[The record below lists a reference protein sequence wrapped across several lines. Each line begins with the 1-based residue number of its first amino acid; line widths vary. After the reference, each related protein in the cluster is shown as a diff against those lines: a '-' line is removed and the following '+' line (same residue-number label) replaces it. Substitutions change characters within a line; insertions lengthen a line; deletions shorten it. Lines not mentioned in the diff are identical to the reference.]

1 MIARRDEAAR
11 LAAIVEQAIGCHFGG
26 AKGEAERLYKQVLAA
41 DPSHPIAGYNL
52 ALLLIDQGRLA
63 AARVKLLA
71 LVKVRPAD
79 AAAHH
84 TLGKVFLAEGAM
96 TKSLFHFRRALELE
110 PARLDTYLELID
122 AYRLLVRL
130 DDARQVAAIAAARF
144 PRHAEV
150 PTKLGIAF
158 LTAGMREE
166 AGRLFQAALALN
178 PGFVVALYNLA
189 KLTDEEGDRGAALEL
204 YRKACS
210 ADPAFEPAAFN
221 LLELELRLGSVDAAI
236 AGFEA
241 LLKRNPSDSGT
252 LSTRFMAAQYQLGVT
267 AAKLMDLHKRWDAR
281 IGVGMPPEG
290 GMRPAGKRHLP
301 SPDRNR
307 RLRVGLVS
315 PDLRDHPV
323 GYFTI
328 RAAEAFDPASIEL
341 VVFAGSEADDAIAR
355 RFKRC
360 AHRWHGIAGWSD
372 DRLAG
377 AVSDD
382 RIDVLIDLSGHT
394 KGNRLP
400 AFSRRLAPLQLSWA
414 GYVGTTGLKVMD
426 GLIADRFHV
435 PPGEDASYAER
446 VLRLPDDYIC
456 FDPPDNGPAVTPLPA
471 GTAAPLTFAS
481 FHLPAKINAEV
492 VRLWA
497 RILHAEAGSR
507 LWFIYA
513 GFEVAEAQVRIRDWF
528 ADAGIAGDRLHF
540 EGVLPRRAL
549 LERYGAVDLALD
561 PFPYSGGLTTCEALW
576 MGVPVVTL
584 PGQSFAGRHSFSH
597 LSNVGLTETIAR
609 DPEDYVA
616 IVCRL
621 GADRGRLSHLRSEL
635 RERVARSPLC
645 DGPRFA
651 RHFEAALREL
661 LAESKLGPA

>member
-1 MIARRDEAAR
+1 MIGKRDEAAR
-11 LAAIVEQAIGCHFGG
+11 LAALVEQGIACHFGG
-26 AKGEAERLYKQVLAA
+26 AKGEAERLYKQALAA
-41 DPSHPIAGYNL
+41 DPYHPIAGYNL
-52 ALLLIDQGRLA
+52 ALLLIEQGRLA
-63 AARVKLLA
+63 AARVKLLS
-71 LVKVRPAD
+71 LVKVQPAD

-84 TLGKVFLAEGAM
+84 TLGKLFLAEGAL
-96 TKSLFHFRRALELE
+96 TKSLFHLRRALELE

-122 AYRLLVRL
+122 AYRVLGRI
-130 DDARQVAAIAAARF
+130 DDARQIADIAGARF
-144 PRHAEV
+144 PGQAEV
-150 PTKLGIAF
+150 PTKLGIVL
-158 LTAGMREE
+158 LTAGKREE

-189 KLTDEEGDRGAALEL
+189 KLTDEEGDRAAALAL

-210 ADPAFEPAAFN
+210 LDPDFEPAAFN

-236 AGFEA
+236 AGFDA
-241 LLKRNPSDSGT
+241 LLERNPSDTGT
-252 LSTRFMAAQYQLGVT
+252 LSTRFMAAQYELGVT
-267 AAKLMDLHKRWDAR
+267 AAKLMNLHKAWDAR
-281 IGVGMPPEG
+281 TSDGTPP
-290 GMRPAGKRHLP
+290 PGKRHSP

-328 RAAEAFDPASIEL
+328 RAVEAFDPASIEL
-341 VVFAGSEADDAIAR
+341 VVYAGSDADDGIAR
-355 RFKRC
+355 RFKHC
-360 AHRWHGIAGWSD
+360 ARRWHSIASWSD

-435 PPGEDASYAER
+435 PPGEDADYAER
-446 VLRLPDDYIC
+446 VIRMPDGYIC
-456 FDPPDNGPAVTPLPA
+456 FDPPDDGLAVTPLPA
-471 GTAAPLTFAS
+471 GAAGPLTFAS
-481 FHLPAKINAEV
+481 FHLPAKINAAV
-492 VRLWA
+492 ARLWA
-497 RILHAEAGSR
+497 RILHGETGSR

-513 GFEVAEAQVRIRDWF
+513 GFEVAETQARIRDWF
-528 ADAGIAGDRLHF
+528 ADAGIGGDRLHF
-540 EGVLPRRAL
+540 EGALPRRTL
-549 LERYGAVDLALD
+549 LERYGNVDLALD
-561 PFPYSGGLTTCEALW
+561 SFPYSGGLTTCEALW
-576 MGVPVVTL
+576 MGVPVVTM
-584 PGQSFAGRHSFSH
+584 PGQTFAGRHSFSH

-616 IVCRL
+616 IVRRF
-621 GADRGRLSHLRSEL
+621 GADRGRLAQLRSEL
-635 RERVARSPLC
+635 RKRVAQSPLC

-661 LAESKLGPA
+661 LAQGNTRLA